1 MKKYLDLATVRAWLY
16 GLCIAAL
23 PLLLHY
29 GLVDPKAA
37 PLWSG
42 FALALFYLSDD

>member
-1 MKKYLDLATVRAWLY
+1 MKKYLTRTVRAWVY

-29 GLVDPKAA
+29 GIVDVKAV
-37 PLWSG
+37 PLWAG
-42 FALALFYLSDD
+42 FALALFNLSDD

>member
-1 MKKYLDLATVRAWLY
+1 MKKILTAKVRAWGY
-16 GLCIAAL
+16 ALCFAAL

-37 PLWSG
+37 PLWG
-42 FALALFYLSDD
+42 TFLVALFHVQDDE